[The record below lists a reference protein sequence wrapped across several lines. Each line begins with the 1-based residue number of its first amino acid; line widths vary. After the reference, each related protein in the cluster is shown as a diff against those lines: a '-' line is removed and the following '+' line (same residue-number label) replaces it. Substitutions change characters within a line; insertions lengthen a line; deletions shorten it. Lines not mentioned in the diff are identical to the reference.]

1 MIPQEYFNKV
11 KKYYNDD
18 VEKTWHWFKSQHPN
32 LGFGVLTPL
41 NAIKLGKEQSVIDYI
56 NKHMR

>member
-1 MIPQEYFNKV
+1 MIPQEYFDIV
-11 KKYYNDD
+11 KKHFNGDS
-18 VEKTWHWFKSQHPN
+18 EKTWNWFKCQHPN

-41 NAIKLGKEQSVIDYI
+41 NAIKLGKEKSVIDFI